1 MINECVQGGI
11 ADTLTTTFY
20 VLQTRCWLQYAF
32 GGRGVPSPSVWGGDE
47 MLAAIRFWGR
57 GVPSPSGWLQMRC
70 YLQPYLQP
78 YNMLGINMLWRYLGL
93 GCRWQMK
100 MKTIF

>member
-1 MINECVQGGI
+1 M
-11 ADTLTTTFY
+11 
-20 VLQTRCWLQYAF
+20 RCWLH
-32 GGRGVPSPSVWGGDE
+32 SDLGDE
-47 MLAAIRFWGR
+47 A
-57 GVPSPSGWLQMRC
+57 SPLPVYGLQMSR

-78 YNMLGINMLWRYLGL
+78 YNMLDINVLWRYVGL

>member
-11 ADTLTTTFY
+11 ADTLTY
-20 VLQTRCWLQYAF
+20 GLQMRCWLQ
-32 GGRGVPSPSVWGGDE
+32 PDLGDE
-47 MLAAIRFWGR
+47 A
-57 GVPSPSGWLQMRC
+57 SPLPVYGLQMRC

-78 YNMLGINMLWRYLGL
+78 YKVFGIKMLWRYLGL